1 VTAQSDREAFGVTD
15 ARIPDGG
22 FRKLGPIN
30 WVVNKIAAWV
40 IGAPRMHLFATLGQH
55 KLLFQIW
62 FLFGAILY
70 AGRLPRPDTEL
81 VILRVAHLRDCE
93 YELQQHRRFGARRGV
108 PEDVQEKIFAWP
120 HAEGLSPRRQALL
133 IATDEFVMKRTISR
147 DTWEMLSRYLN
158 TRQVIEFCL
167 LAAQYDGLA
176 ATISALRVPLD
187 YPREQP

>member
-1 VTAQSDREAFGVTD
+1 MTAQSDREAFGVTD
-15 ARIPDGG
+15 ARIPGGG

-40 IGAPRMHLFATLGQH
+40 IGAPRMYLFATLGQH

-81 VILRVAHLRDCE
+81 VILRVAHLRNCE

-120 HAEGLSPRRQALL
+120 HSEGLSPRRQALL
-133 IATDEFVMKRTISR
+133 TATDEFVLKRTIDR
-147 DTWEMLSRYLN
+147 DTWELLSRYLN

-176 ATISALRVPLD
+176 ATISALRIPLD

>member
-1 VTAQSDREAFGVTD
+1 VTAQPDWEAFGVTD
-15 ARIPDGG
+15 ARIPAGG

-40 IGAPRMHLFATLGQH
+40 IGAPRMYLFATLGQH
-55 KLLFQIW
+55 KLLFQMW
-62 FLFGAILY
+62 FLFGTVLY

-108 PEDVQEKIFAWP
+108 PEDIQEKIFAWP
-120 HAEGLSPRRQALL
+120 HADGLSPRRQALL
-133 IATDEFVMKRTISR
+133 TATDEFVMKRTISS
-147 DTWEMLSRYLN
+147 DTWEVLSRYLN

-176 ATISALRVPLD
+176 ATISALRIPLD